1 MKIKD
6 GFVLREV
13 AGQRIVVAV
22 GKATQSF
29 NGIIKLNESSA
40 LLWKKLENGATEEEL
55 VGTLLGE
62 YDVTEEE
69 ARKDVKTF
77 VDNLTK
83 AGLVK

>member
-40 LLWKKLENGATEEEL
+40 LLWKRLEDGATEEEL
-55 VGTLLGE
+55 VGALLGE

>member
-40 LLWKKLENGATEEEL
+40 LLWKKLEDGATEEEL
-55 VGTLLGE
+55 VGVLLGE